1 MNLCMNK
8 CSSFLMLLYTLFNLV
23 IDLEAEIGG
32 QMPLSAK
39 NIGMEQELIKKLLK
53 NYSKKQKPSGT
64 VQIKF
69 ALNLNQVVS
78 VRAKDQVFT
87 LNVFVDHEWID
98 SRLIWDPIENGN
110 VTVLRISSEYLW
122 T

>member
-1 MNLCMNK
+1 MNLYIKK
-8 CSSFLMLLYTLFNLV
+8 CSSILVLMYTLLILV
-23 IDLEAEIGG
+23 TNIEAEIGG

-39 NIGMEQELIKKLLK
+39 NVGKEQELIKKLLK

-69 ALNLNQVVS
+69 ALNLNQVVN
-78 VRAKDQVFT
+78 VRAKDQIFT

-98 SRLIWDPIENGN
+98 PRLSWDPNENGN

>member
-1 MNLCMNK
+1 MYLLVQK
-8 CSSFLMLLYTLFNLV
+8 LLSIIVLIGVMLILV
-23 IDLEAEIGG
+23 DITKAEVTPP
-32 QMPLSAK
+32 MPLRAK
-39 NIGMEQELIKKLLK
+39 NEGMEQELIKKLLK

-78 VRAKDQVFT
+78 VRAKDQIFI

-98 SRLIWDPIENGN
+98 PRLSWDSNENGN
-110 VTVLRISSEYLW
+110 LTVLRISSEYLW